1 MKYTERELS
10 ALYLN
15 QLLCLERNRGNLI
28 DGAELLTTCRCE
40 DGSLDFLLQVRGP
53 DLTVISLDGNLR
65 PFTIDLD
72 YTLNIRKYIEERRLD
87 GRE

>member
-1 MKYTERELS
+1 MKYTECELS

-15 QLLCLERNRGNLI
+15 QLLCLERNRENLI
-28 DGAELLTTCRCE
+28 DGSELLTTCRCE

-53 DLTVISLDGNLR
+53 DLTIISLDGNLR

-72 YTLNIRKYIEERRLD
+72 YTLNIRKYIEEKRLD
-87 GRE
+87 GGE

>member
-1 MKYTERELS
+1 MKHTERELS

-15 QLLCLERNRGNLI
+15 QLLCLEGNRGNLV

-40 DGSLDFLLQVRGP
+40 DGSLDFLLQVRWP
-53 DLTVISLDGNLR
+53 YLTVISLDGNIR

-72 YTLNIRKYIEERRLD
+72 YTLNIRKYIEERRLN
-87 GRE
+87 GGE

>member
-1 MKYTERELS
+1 MKYTECELS

-15 QLLCLERNRGNLI
+15 QLLGLERNRGNLI

-53 DLTVISLDGNLR
+53 NLTIISLDGNLR
-65 PFTIDLD
+65 PFTVDLD
-72 YTLNIRKYIEERRLD
+72 YTLNIRKYIEERKLN
-87 GRE
+87 GGE

>member
-1 MKYTERELS
+1 MKYTEHELS

-15 QLLCLERNRGNLI
+15 QLLCLEGNRGNLI

-53 DLTVISLDGNLR
+53 NLTIISLDGNLR
-65 PFTIDLD
+65 PFTVDLD
-72 YTLNIRKYIEERRLD
+72 YTLNIRKYIEERKLN
-87 GRE
+87 GGE

>member
-1 MKYTERELS
+1 MKHTEYELS

-15 QLLCLERNRGNLI
+15 QLLCLEGNRGNLI

-65 PFTIDLD
+65 PFTVDLD
-72 YTLNIRKYIEERRLD
+72 YTLNIRKYIEERRSD
-87 GRE
+87 GGE